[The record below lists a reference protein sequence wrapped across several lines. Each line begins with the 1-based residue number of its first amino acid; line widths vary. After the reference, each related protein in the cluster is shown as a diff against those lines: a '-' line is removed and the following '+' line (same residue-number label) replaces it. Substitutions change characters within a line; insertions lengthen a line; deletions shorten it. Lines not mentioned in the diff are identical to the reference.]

1 MPVLSSRVDTASEVY
16 QKNRAGQ
23 LAAIAALN
31 EQLELARAGGG
42 PRYAE
47 RHRGRGRLLARE
59 RLELLVDRDSP
70 MLELSS
76 LAAWG
81 TGFPV
86 GASIVTAI
94 GVVSGVECVLIAHD
108 PTVRGGAMN
117 PYTLRKTLRALEIA
131 RRNRLPVINLV
142 ESGGADLPTQSDL
155 FVPAG
160 KIFHDLTELS
170 AAGIATIALVFGNST
185 AGGAYIPGLC
195 DYSVLVD
202 QQAKVFLGGPPLVK
216 MATGEDADDES
227 LGGADMHSR
236 VSGVADYF
244 AVDEVDCIRIG
255 RQIVADLGWRKLGP
269 APSPAVEEPR
279 YDPDELLGIVSADFR
294 VPFDPREVI
303 ARVADGSRFSE
314 YKARYG
320 TSLVTGWSSVH
331 GYPVGILANER
342 GVLFSEESKKASEF
356 ILLANQSDTP
366 LVFLQ
371 NTTGYMVGTRY
382 EQGGIIKD
390 GAKMINAVTNSAVPH
405 VTVNMAA
412 SFGAGNYGMSGR
424 AYDPRLMFSWANA
437 KLAVMGAQQLAGVLS
452 IVGRASAQAAGR
464 EYDAEADEQRRQQ
477 IEAQIERESDAFF
490 VSARLYDDGV
500 IDPRDT
506 RSVLGIALSAAHS
519 GPVEG
524 RRGFGVFRM

>member
-1 MPVLSSRVDTASEVY
+1 
-16 QKNRAGQ
+16 
-23 LAAIAALN
+23 
-31 EQLELARAGGG
+31 
-42 PRYAE
+42 
-47 RHRGRGRLLARE
+47 
-59 RLELLVDRDSP
+59 
-70 MLELSS
+70 
-76 LAAWG
+76 
-81 TGFPV
+81 
-86 GASIVTAI
+86 
-94 GVVSGVECVLIAHD
+94 
-108 PTVRGGAMN
+108 
-117 PYTLRKTLRALEIA
+117 
-131 RRNRLPVINLV
+131 
-142 ESGGADLPTQSDL
+142 
-155 FVPAG
+155 
-160 KIFHDLTELS
+160 
-170 AAGIATIALVFGNST
+170 
-185 AGGAYIPGLC
+185 
-195 DYSVLVD
+195 
-202 QQAKVFLGGPPLVK
+202 
-216 MATGEDADDES
+216 
-227 LGGADMHSR
+227 

-244 AVDEVDCIRIG
+244 ATGELDCIRIG
-255 RQIVADLGWRKLGP
+255 RQIIADLNWRKLGP
-269 APSPAVEEPR
+269 PPGAAAEEPR
-279 YDPDELLGIVSADFR
+279 YDPEELLGIVSADFR

-303 ARVADGSRFSE
+303 ARVADGSRF
-314 YKARYG
+314 
-320 TSLVTGWSSVH
+320 TGWSSVH

-356 ILLANQSDTP
+356 ILLANSADTP

-390 GAKMINAVTNSAVPH
+390 GAKMINAVTNSTVPH
-405 VTVNMAA
+405 ITVNLAA

-464 EYDAEADEQRRQQ
+464 EFDADADDRRRQQ
-477 IEAQIERESDAFF
+477 IEAQIESESHAFF

>member
-1 MPVLSSRVDTASEVY
+1 
-16 QKNRAGQ
+16 
-23 LAAIAALN
+23 
-31 EQLELARAGGG
+31 
-42 PRYAE
+42 
-47 RHRGRGRLLARE
+47 
-59 RLELLVDRDSP
+59 
-70 MLELSS
+70 
-76 LAAWG
+76 
-81 TGFPV
+81 
-86 GASIVTAI
+86 
-94 GVVSGVECVLIAHD
+94 
-108 PTVRGGAMN
+108 
-117 PYTLRKTLRALEIA
+117 
-131 RRNRLPVINLV
+131 
-142 ESGGADLPTQSDL
+142 
-155 FVPAG
+155 
-160 KIFHDLTELS
+160 
-170 AAGIATIALVFGNST
+170 
-185 AGGAYIPGLC
+185 
-195 DYSVLVD
+195 
-202 QQAKVFLGGPPLVK
+202 

-244 AVDEVDCIRIG
+244 AVDELDCIRIG
-255 RQIVADLGWRKLGP
+255 RQVVADLGWRKLGP
-269 APSPAVEEPR
+269 KPGAVVEEPR
-279 YDPDELLGIVSADFR
+279 YDPEELLGIVSADFR

-314 YKARYG
+314 YKPRYG

-390 GAKMINAVTNSAVPH
+390 GAKMINAVTNSTVPH

-424 AYDPRLMFSWANA
+424 AYDPRLMFAWANA

-452 IVGRASAQAAGR
+452 IVGRASAEAAGR
-464 EYDAEADEQRRQQ
+464 EFDADADEQRRQQ
-477 IEAQIERESDAFF
+477 VEAQIERESHAFF